1 MKVHFKGTRGS
12 IPISPSAQDIKEK
25 VVASLLAAR
34 GKELRSEGQ
43 IREFVDKN
51 LPFQH
56 SSCWGGNTPCVHIDT
71 KSEDYLIFDGGSGLR
86 VLGKEIMESNGAPG
100 KTFHVFLSHFHY
112 DHIQGIPFFIPAYV
126 PGNKIVFHGGHKH
139 LKQSLLDQMKQQL

>member
-12 IPISPSAQDIKEK
+12 IPSSSAQDIKEK

-51 LPFQH
+51 LPF
-56 SSCWGGNTPCVHIDT
+56 NTLHV
-71 KSEDYLIFDGGSGLR
+71 GA
-86 VLGKEIMESNGAPG
+86 EIPMRS
-100 KTFHVFLSHFHY
+100 Y
-112 DHIQGIPFFIPAYV
+112 
-126 PGNKIVFHGGHKH
+126 
-139 LKQSLLDQMKQQL
+139 